1 MDGSICQI
9 YIAHVT
15 PGGQNVCSRVTFA
28 VIHLYRVRAQ
38 SPCALMPLHQKLKSS
53 ETVLP
58 LTSKLNR
65 VTQNLVWGE
74 GRGGLKG
81 ETETQ
86 WRIPPFTSDIP
97 LF

>member
-1 MDGSICQI
+1 
-9 YIAHVT
+9 
-15 PGGQNVCSRVTFA
+15 
-28 VIHLYRVRAQ
+28 
-38 SPCALMPLHQKLKSS
+38 MPLHQKLKSS

-74 GRGGLKG
+74 EERGLKG

-86 WRIPPFTSDIP
+86 WRSPPFTSDFP